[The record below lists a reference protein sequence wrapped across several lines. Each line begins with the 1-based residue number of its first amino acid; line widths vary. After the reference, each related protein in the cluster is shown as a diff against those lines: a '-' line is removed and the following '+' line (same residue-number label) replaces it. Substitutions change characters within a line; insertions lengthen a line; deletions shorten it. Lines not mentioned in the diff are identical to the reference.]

1 MTDFA
6 KAGSQKWLQIVVNRK
21 PELLLD
27 VLRACGAIA
36 LSNSVTWQSPLE
48 AERFR
53 EYSDQNA
60 LRKAGITRLRW
71 PLDSFWPR
79 RGPVWDAI
87 GVTSEGK
94 PVFVEAKAHIPEAAS
109 PSTKA
114 STISRKMIVHSL
126 SKARRFYAPKS
137 RADWTMLFY
146 QYANRLAY
154 QYFLRELNGIPSTLV
169 FLYFLNADDMHGP
182 NSPEEWRGASR
193 LIHAALGIS
202 EDLPSHGVFDVYL
215 DAHLLD
221 GAI

>member
-21 PELLLD
+21 PELLID

-48 AERFR
+48 CERFR
-53 EYSDQNA
+53 EYSGQLA
-60 LRKAGITRLRW
+60 LKRAGITELRK

-87 GVTSEGK
+87 GVASEGS
-94 PVFVEAKAHIPEAAS
+94 PVFVEAKAHIAEVAS
-109 PSTKA
+109 PGTKA
-114 STISRKMIVHSL
+114 SASSREMIMRSL
-126 SKARRFYAPKS
+126 FSARQFYAPKS
-137 RADWTMLFY
+137 KAEWTIHFY
-146 QYANRLAY
+146 QYANRLAF
-154 QYFLRELNGIPSTLV
+154 QYFLRELNGIRSTLV
-169 FLYFLNADDMHGP
+169 FLYFLNADDMYGP
-182 NSPEEWRGASR
+182 KSQEEWRGASR
-193 LIHAALGIS
+193 LIHATLGIS
-202 EDLPSHGVFDVYL
+202 EDLPSHGVFDAYL